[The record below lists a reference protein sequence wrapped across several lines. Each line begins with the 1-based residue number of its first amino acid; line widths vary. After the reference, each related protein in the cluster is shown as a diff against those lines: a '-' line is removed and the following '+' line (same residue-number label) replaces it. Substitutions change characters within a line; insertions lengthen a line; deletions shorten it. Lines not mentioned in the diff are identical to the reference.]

1 MHPPPAPSAACPAPR
16 GGGSPAAMPPGT
28 VPAQPPGGRSP
39 AWRGAALCPLLV
51 LLLPFLAGVGLTAA
65 QSVGW
70 LLPVQYGPEQALGGI
85 VSPDAWTGWRQ
96 LAQPHMFG
104 SLLLGLR
111 VAGAAALLS
120 VAGGALLAY
129 GVWRLPARMQLAAL
143 VFRVPLILPHIVVAF
158 LAIVF
163 WSRSGL
169 VSAALHHAG
178 LIAGQAEFPAL
189 LWGGDGLGMVIAY
202 TYKELPFVMLLA
214 VASLRRLDPRLTE
227 TARMLGAGRWAVLR
241 DVVIPHLAP
250 VLHASFL
257 ILFLYAFGAV
267 EIPLLLGESTPA
279 MPGVAAYD
287 LYFLRSLEDR
297 PAASALL
304 TLLLLCCAGF
314 VAAYVRLVAGLRGRE
329 RQL

>member
-1 MHPPPAPSAACPAPR
+1 MHPICRHSHGAPVARRAAPACAPTC
-16 GGGSPAAMPPGT
+16 M
-28 VPAQPPGGRSP
+28 PAQR
-39 AWRGAALCPLLV
+39 AAAVRRMAALCPLLV
-51 LLLPFLAGVGLTAA
+51 LLLVPFLAGVGLTAA
-65 QSVGW
+65 QSLGW
-70 LLPVQYGPEQALGGI
+70 LLPVQYAPD
-85 VSPDAWTGWRQ
+85 VRDAWDMWAAWRQ
-96 LAQPHMFG
+96 LAQPHMAG
-104 SLLLGLR
+104 SLLLGVR
-111 VAGAAALLS
+111 VAGLSALLS

-129 GVWRLPARMQLAAL
+129 GVWRLPPRMQLAAL
-143 VFRVPLILPHIVVAF
+143 VFRVPLVLPHIVVAF

-169 VSAALHHAG
+169 VSAALHQAG
-178 LIAGQAEFPAL
+178 IIGGQAQFPAL
-189 LWGGDGLGMVIAY
+189 LWGGDGTGMVMAY
-202 TYKELPFVMLLA
+202 VYKELPFVMLLA
-214 VASLRRLDPRLTE
+214 VASLRRLDPRLPE

-241 DVVIPHLAP
+241 DVVVPHLAP

-297 PAASALL
+297 PAAAALL

-314 VAAYVRLVAGLRGRE
+314 VAAYVRLVAGLHGRE

>member
-1 MHPPPAPSAACPAPR
+1 
-16 GGGSPAAMPPGT
+16 MPPRDHNLDAAAGSGRR
-28 VPAQPPGGRSP
+28 PALAVRT
-39 AWRGAALCPLLV
+39 AALCPLLV
-51 LLLPFLAGVGLTAA
+51 LLLPFLAGVALTAA

-70 LLPVQYGPEQALGGI
+70 LLPVQYGPEQAESGI
-85 VSPDAWTGWRQ
+85 VSPDAWAGWRQ

-111 VAGAAALLS
+111 VAGAAALFS
-120 VAGGALLAY
+120 VAGGTLLAY

-178 LIAGQAEFPAL
+178 LIAGQAQFPAL

-297 PAASALL
+297 PAAAALL

>member
-1 MHPPPAPSAACPAPR
+1 MPTRTA
-16 GGGSPAAMPPGT
+16 SPAAGAARRM
-28 VPAQPPGGRSP
+28 
-39 AWRGAALCPLLV
+39 AALCPLLV
-51 LLLPFLAGVGLTAA
+51 LLAPFLAGVALTAA
-65 QSVGW
+65 QSLGW
-70 LLPVQYGPEQALGGI
+70 LLPVAYTPEPAAQGLLA
-85 VSPDAWTGWRQ
+85 PDAWDAWAGWRQ
-96 LAQPHMFG
+96 LAQPHMAG
-104 SLLLGLR
+104 SLLLGVR
-111 VAGAAALLS
+111 VAGVSALLA
-120 VAGGALLAY
+120 VAGGALLAF

-143 VFRVPLILPHIVVAF
+143 VFRVPLVLPHIVVAF

-169 VSAALHHAG
+169 VSAALHRAG
-178 LIAGQAEFPAL
+178 ITGGQAEFPAL
-189 LWGGDGLGMVIAY
+189 LWGGDGMGMIMAY

-214 VASLRRLDPRLTE
+214 VASLRRLDPRLIE

-241 DVVIPHLAP
+241 DVVAPHLAP

-297 PAASALL
+297 PAAAALL
-304 TLLLLCCAGF
+304 TLLLACCVGF

>member
-1 MHPPPAPSAACPAPR
+1 MSTRTHHPRIGAAHR
-16 GGGSPAAMPPGT
+16 MT
-28 VPAQPPGGRSP
+28 
-39 AWRGAALCPLLV
+39 ALCPLLV
-51 LLLPFLAGVGLTAA
+51 LLVPFMAGVGLTAA
-65 QSVGW
+65 QSLGW
-70 LLPVQYGPEQALGGI
+70 LLPIQYLPEQGALGLSAPD
-85 VSPDAWTGWRQ
+85 VRDAWAGWRQ
-96 LAQPHMFG
+96 LAQPHMAG
-104 SLLLGLR
+104 ALLLGLR
-111 VAGAAALLS
+111 VAGVSALLS

-143 VFRVPLILPHIVVAF
+143 VFRVPLVLPHIVVAF

-169 VSAALHHAG
+169 VSAALHQAG
-178 LIAGQAEFPAL
+178 IIGGQAQFPAL
-189 LWGGDGLGMVIAY
+189 LWGGDGLGMVLAY

-214 VASLRRLDPRLTE
+214 VASLRRLDPRLIE

-241 DVVIPHLAP
+241 DVVVPHLVP

-297 PAASALL
+297 PAAAALL

-314 VAAYVRLVAGLRGRE
+314 VTAYVRLVAGLRGRE

>member
-1 MHPPPAPSAACPAPR
+1 MHPSPASPAASRTPR

-28 VPAQPPGGRSP
+28 VSAQRQRARNPV
-39 AWRGAALCPLLV
+39 WRLAALCPLLV
-51 LLLPFLAGVGLTAA
+51 LLLPFLAGVALTAA

-70 LLPVQYGPEQALGGI
+70 LLPVQYGPEQAALGI
-85 VSPDAWTGWRQ
+85 VSPDVWTGWRQ
-96 LAQPHMFG
+96 LAQPHMLG

-158 LAIVF
+158 LSIVF

-169 VSAALHHAG
+169 ISAALHHAG

-227 TARMLGAGRWAVLR
+227 TARMLGAARWAVLR

-297 PAASALL
+297 PAAAALL

>member
-1 MHPPPAPSAACPAPR
+1 MHPTRRHSDGAPAARRAVPACMRAPR
-16 GGGSPAAMPPGT
+16 AAVRRM
-28 VPAQPPGGRSP
+28 
-39 AWRGAALCPLLV
+39 AALCPLLV
-51 LLLPFLAGVGLTAA
+51 LLVPFLAGVGLTAA
-65 QSVGW
+65 QSLGW
-70 LLPVQYGPEQALGGI
+70 LLPVQYAPD
-85 VSPDAWTGWRQ
+85 VRDAWDMWAGWRQ
-96 LAQPHMFG
+96 LAQPHMVG
-104 SLLLGLR
+104 SLLLGVR
-111 VAGAAALLS
+111 VAGVSALLS

-129 GVWRLPARMQLAAL
+129 GVWRMPPRMQLAAL
-143 VFRVPLILPHIVVAF
+143 VFRVPLVLPHIVVAF

-169 VSAALHHAG
+169 VSAALHQAG
-178 LIAGQAEFPAL
+178 IIVGQAQFPAL
-189 LWGGDGLGMVIAY
+189 LWGGDGTGMVMAY
-202 TYKELPFVMLLA
+202 VYKELPFVMLLA
-214 VASLRRLDPRLTE
+214 VASLRRLDPRLPE

-241 DVVIPHLAP
+241 DVVIPHLVP

-267 EIPLLLGESTPA
+267 EIPLLLGESTPP

-297 PAASALL
+297 PAAAALL

>member
-1 MHPPPAPSAACPAPR
+1 MPPPNRHSDGAPSPR
-16 GGGSPAAMPPGT
+16 LPVSASVSGC
-28 VPAQPPGGRSP
+28 VPVGAYGR
-39 AWRGAALCPLLV
+39 RLAALCPLLV
-51 LLLPFLAGVGLTAA
+51 LLLPFLAGVGLTAV
-65 QSVGW
+65 QSLGW
-70 LLPVQYGPEQALGGI
+70 LLPIQYLPEQAAQGL
-85 VSPDAWTGWRQ
+85 SAPDTLAGWRQ
-96 LAQPHMFG
+96 LAQPHMAG

-143 VFRVPLILPHIVVAF
+143 VFRVPLVLPHIVVAF

-169 VSAALHHAG
+169 VSAALHQAG
-178 LIAGQAEFPAL
+178 IIGGQAQFPAL
-189 LWGGDGLGMVIAY
+189 LWGGDGMGMVLAY

-214 VASLRRLDPRLTE
+214 VASLRRLDPRLIE

-241 DVVIPHLAP
+241 DVVVPHLVP

-297 PAASALL
+297 PAAAALL